1 MNHYF
6 KKIESGLNGL
16 LGLMG
21 LAGITVMTLGVFTRY
36 VLVIPLNWSDEFLRT
51 MFVWSYFIGAAM
63 TVASGGLMRLEL
75 LDDYLMHHG
84 LHTVKKVIGILVE
97 LFMTV
102 FFSFMSYYVFQLMAS
117 YIQKG
122 TKSSTSEVPAWVLI
136 LGMGIGFVLIVI
148 LSIRNI
154 IRYLHSDRDDSASA

>member
-1 MNHYF
+1 MNRF
-6 KKIESGLNGL
+6 FQKIESGLNGL

-21 LAGITVMTLGVFTRY
+21 LAGIAVMTLGVFTRY

-63 TVASGGLMRLEL
+63 MVSSGGLMRLEL
-75 LDDYLMHHG
+75 LDDYLSGHG
-84 LHTVKKVIGILVE
+84 YHTAKKVIGIFVE
-97 LFMTV
+97 LCMV
-102 FFSFMSYYVFQLMAS
+102 GFFSFMSYYVFQLIFS

-122 TKSSTSEVPAWVLI
+122 TTSSTSNVPAWVLI
-136 LGMGIGFVLIVI
+136 LGMAIGFVLIVI

-154 IRYLHSDRDDSASA
+154 IRYLCKDDKTAG